1 MSAATRRQKALNF
14 HSSAAL
20 DPVFPLRSKAPHNGK
35 TAVSQKKNRASL
47 FWALV
52 LTGAASQ
59 RAGQVGNTRDC
70 HPEGHG
76 CQRQPHLNQPL
87 QSTCPMARSKEQ
99 PLDHRDPTPSQA
111 FLDLVGSS
119 LEVAIDTADHAFLLL
134 EQDFSHHSLVLMV
147 QEMTMKY
154 RHTLNDGV
162 GKV

>member
-1 MSAATRRQKALNF
+1 MSAATRRQKAPNF

-52 LTGAASQ
+52 LTGATSQ

-76 CQRQPHLNQPL
+76 CQRHP
-87 QSTCPMARSKEQ
+87 
-99 PLDHRDPTPSQA
+99 
-111 FLDLVGSS
+111 
-119 LEVAIDTADHAFLLL
+119 I
-134 EQDFSHHSLVLMV
+134 
-147 QEMTMKY
+147 
-154 RHTLNDGV
+154 
-162 GKV
+162 